1 MNTTLFCI
9 QITIRVGSK
18 IFWKGICFL
27 LFYNTWIQNVHIQ
40 WKQDVTEKLST
51 LVSRLS
57 VLTIILIKLKQ
68 SSSLFCWF
76 RHNAGVPISDT
87 VVFSKVLIFSN
98 SPIVEK
104 VSELNQIS
112 SELIS
117 TSSELILTIA
127 ELILTIAEQIWR
139 TGLIITQATENK
151 RNILMCNLI

>member
-1 MNTTLFCI
+1 MCI
-9 QITIRVGSK
+9 YSE
-18 IFWKGICFL
+18 
-27 LFYNTWIQNVHIQ
+27 
-40 WKQDVTEKLST
+40 KQDATEKLST

-76 RHNAGVPISDT
+76 RHNAGVPISGT
-87 VVFSKVLIFSN
+87 VVFSKVLILNN

-112 SELIS
+112 SELIL

-127 ELILTIAEQIWR
+127 EQTWR

>member
-1 MNTTLFCI
+1 MCI
-9 QITIRVGSK
+9 YSE
-18 IFWKGICFL
+18 
-27 LFYNTWIQNVHIQ
+27 
-40 WKQDVTEKLST
+40 KQDATEKLST
-51 LVSRLS
+51 LVSRSS

-117 TSSELILTIA
+117 TSSELILTSS

>member
-1 MNTTLFCI
+1 MCI
-9 QITIRVGSK
+9 YSE
-18 IFWKGICFL
+18 
-27 LFYNTWIQNVHIQ
+27 
-40 WKQDVTEKLST
+40 KQDATEKLST

-117 TSSELILTIA
+117 TNS

-139 TGLIITQATENK
+139 TGLIITQATENR
-151 RNILMCNLI
+151 RNIPVYNLI

>member
-1 MNTTLFCI
+1 MCI
-9 QITIRVGSK
+9 YSE
-18 IFWKGICFL
+18 
-27 LFYNTWIQNVHIQ
+27 
-40 WKQDVTEKLST
+40 KQDATEKLST

-87 VVFSKVLIFSN
+87 VVFSKVLILNN

-112 SELIS
+112 SELIL

-127 ELILTIAEQIWR
+127 EQIFTMPASKLKLTANWWQ
-139 TGLIITQATENK
+139 TGLWYLIIFYLLSTQVV
-151 RNILMCNLI
+151 NILSKDAGKVSNIYQYRHT